1 MEPTTNKALTATYRL
16 QLHKDFPFSSARAI
30 LPYLRRLGVSH
41 VYTSPV
47 LSASPGSKHGYDVT
61 DPTTVNP
68 ELGGEVERKAFVHA
82 LRREGLGW
90 MLDIVPNHMGTGATN
105 RFWEDLL
112 ASGQRSPY
120 ARWFDIDWDAPESW
134 LRGRVMLPVLEDELE
149 SVLARAEISV
159 VHEGGKPRI
168 RYGTRTLPLSVESIE
183 KLEESDDSIAGE
195 ARGSRPVGREE
206 PDSFSGGA
214 PRTGK
219 LSPSRLR
226 ALLDAQHYALVHWRR
241 ASREV
246 NYRRFFDINEL
257 VGLRTE
263 DPSVFDDLHSL
274 PLEWIAAD
282 ELQALRIDHIDGLLD
297 PLQ

>member
-1 MEPTTNKALTATYRL
+1 MTTEHRAPGTGLVAVGTHDPPVGRSPLSMPYPLMEPTTNKALTATYRL

-61 DPTTVNP
+61 DTTTVNP

-105 RFWEDLL
+105 WFWEDLL

-168 RYGTRTLPLSVESIE
+168 RYGTRTLPLSVESLE

-206 PDSFSGGA
+206 PDSFSGGG
-214 PRTGK
+214 PPHWEIEPFTPP
-219 LSPSRLR
+219 SP
-226 ALLDAQHYALVHWRR
+226 ARR
-241 ASREV
+241 
-246 NYRRFFDINEL
+246 
-257 VGLRTE
+257 
-263 DPSVFDDLHSL
+263 P
-274 PLEWIAAD
+274 
-282 ELQALRIDHIDGLLD
+282 ALRPCSLAPSFSGSQLPPFFRH
-297 PLQ
+297 